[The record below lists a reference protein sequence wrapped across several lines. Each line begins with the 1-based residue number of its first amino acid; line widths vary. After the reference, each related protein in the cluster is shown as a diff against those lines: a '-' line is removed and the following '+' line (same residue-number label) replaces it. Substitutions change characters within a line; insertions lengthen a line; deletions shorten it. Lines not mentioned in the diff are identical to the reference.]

1 MWRWILLT
9 LLIPLLTVHQAAS
22 EEIEIDTV
30 VTVLKEIKVPARE
43 AGILATM
50 SIRAGDTVTAGRI
63 LGRLDE
69 TRPKLVRDQAQLEL
83 TNAKRLA
90 ENDLKVRLARKT
102 YEVAAAELKRAT
114 DSADRFAKSVSKT
127 ELDQLRLKSEEAS
140 LQIDQSQFEFE
151 TAQLSVQAKQ
161 AALQI
166 AEHDVKRRTLVAP
179 AHGMI
184 VEILTQVG
192 EWVEPGAPVL
202 RMVYL
207 DRLRVE
213 GFVDAARASSNLVG
227 QTVSVSIKL
236 GDEETHD
243 MKGKLTFVSPEIH
256 PVNGMVRIWAEIDNK
271 KGLLRPGLQASMKLE
286 L

>member
-161 AALQI
+161 
-166 AEHDVKRRTLVAP
+166 
-179 AHGMI
+179 
-184 VEILTQVG
+184 
-192 EWVEPGAPVL
+192 
-202 RMVYL
+202 
-207 DRLRVE
+207 
-213 GFVDAARASSNLVG
+213 
-227 QTVSVSIKL
+227 
-236 GDEETHD
+236 
-243 MKGKLTFVSPEIH
+243 
-256 PVNGMVRIWAEIDNK
+256 
-271 KGLLRPGLQASMKLE
+271 
-286 L
+286 